1 MKMKKINPLEVV
13 QDQYQHLKDK
23 LLSTNDVREKN
34 LLFKRLNN
42 LANVMQFLMSI
53 GKNTWLDGDGM
64 SISPILRNLHDYLE

>member
-42 LANVMQFLMSI
+42 LANVLQFLMSI
-53 GKNTWLDGDGM
+53 GKNT
-64 SISPILRNLHDYLE
+64 